1 MTAEDALLPY
11 AATPLPA
18 VGDALVLAPHAD
30 DEVLGCAGAICAHL
44 SHGHIVDVVIVTDGA
59 GQAGHPQVRRN
70 EACAAAAVLGYGE
83 PEFWDLPDRGL
94 AYGEALVERLR
105 TRIEVS
111 AARAVY
117 APSPWEVHPDHLAL
131 SLAATEAVRRL
142 GGNRDLVLYEVG
154 APLEPN
160 RLLDLGPYLQ
170 TKQRAMACF
179 PSQLAVQ
186 RYDRHLDGLNRFR
199 AYTLGPDIE
208 AAEAFLLAPAD
219 ALRGGGL
226 RAFHASPA
234 ALRLALGSP
243 ADAAEQPLVSIICR
257 TMGRP
262 EFADAVAS
270 VAVQTYP
277 NIELIIV
284 DAAARGL
291 VLEPWCGRFPQRVV
305 STGAPLARGAAA
317 STGLQAA
324 RGEFCLFLDEDDWID
339 PDHIAKLATA
349 LRRNA
354 RAPAAFTQVAVA
366 DPTGQPAG
374 RLFDNPFD
382 LFGLL
387 TENTLPI
394 HAVLFRRTCV
404 DVGCTIDP
412 TLEQQEDW
420 DFWLQLAVLGDF
432 VVVPGIS
439 AYYRQGGGSD
449 FGAAAG
455 AAPTPELAARIRA
468 HSVVVMRRA
477 LARIAPERLYDL
489 LRQARDQVLGAE
501 AAIRARDQAD
511 AELARLRAES
521 SRQQAEMATLLKER
535 DRLQQDLSDR
545 ILHQQA
551 LEERAALLDRI
562 LASTPWRLTAP
573 YRWLVRQLNRVG
585 IGLKAGAG
593 PVQASPF
600 GLRPISLFL
609 RRRALRFAENPYQA
623 WRRVNAWDSRQ
634 EQALRGRLRAA
645 GAALPKLSVVM
656 PVYRP
661 NLTHL
666 RAAVASVRAQIY
678 PDWELCIAD
687 DASPDETTYQSL
699 KALAAD
705 EPRIKLERRPHNGGI
720 SLATNSAAA
729 LAEGEFLAFLDQ
741 DDLLT
746 PNALAEV
753 ALHLAAHPHTDY
765 LYTDDDKID
774 AAGKRHFAPQFK
786 PDWSPEL
793 LLSYMYCSHLVVVRR
808 ALFETLSGCRH
819 GFEGS
824 QDHDLALRATE
835 QACQVAHIPQLLYH
849 WRAAPGSVAL
859 SGDAKASAIDAG
871 RRAVA
876 DALARR
882 GIQADCEQPDWAR
895 RAKVGI
901 YRPVF
906 PDSGPSVTIII
917 PTADRPDL
925 LRPCLESLR
934 RTSYRDYEILIV
946 DNGAAVAGGSD
957 VEHLADAFR
966 CRLLRQPKAETGRF
980 NFSRLINRAAAETSA
995 DYLLLLNDD
1004 TTVIEP
1010 RWLSQMMGYARLDGV
1025 GAVGAKLRYPDGN
1038 IQHAGVIQGVQHGL
1052 AGHAFA
1058 GAGDGD
1064 GGYLSY
1070 KWVARNCVAVTAA
1083 CMLTPRAAFD
1093 AVGGFDEQAF
1103 PVAYSDVDY
1112 CWRLADRGLRSV
1124 YCPDAVLTHHESATR
1139 ARRDPPDY
1147 TAAYRQ
1153 TYGNHRDPFYSPH
1166 LSLDDARF
1174 RIQPRRLPSPDWP
1187 VAPPRV
1193 LFASHLL
1200 DQSGAALHLLELAL
1214 HLKRRGTVSPL
1225 VLAGCDGPL
1234 RRDYQAAGIEVHI
1247 DHAPFAGNLRRATD
1261 PRSAIRNAAQWL
1273 RQQHIDVVF
1282 ANTLDSFALVAAADA
1297 AGIAAIWNTHESGP
1311 LADYLAEYPA
1321 RTATRF
1327 IDCFR
1332 TPYRIVFVSDATR
1345 AAYARQET
1353 SCNFATI
1360 PNALNPAWL
1369 DAAQTVD
1376 RVSARAELDLRDE
1389 IAILSLGTV
1398 CERKGQ
1404 ADLLHALAELPQA
1417 SWPRLRCFIV
1427 GDRPMLGPGVPN
1439 AYSAELHRLRDAL
1452 PPPLR
1457 HRVRIIAETASV
1469 QPYFRAADLFVCT
1482 SRIESAPRVLLEAM
1496 AVGLPIITTPVFGI
1510 PEQVREGINALFY
1523 APGDTRALADC
1534 LGRLTTDRAMLGN
1547 LAKAS
1552 PVVLGALPS
1561 HDQMTTS
1568 YEQVVLEAAS

>member
-1 MTAEDALLPY
+1 MGTARGSHAPVASHYVHAMTAEDALLPY

-30 DEVLGCAGAICAHL
+30 DEVLGCAGAISAHL

-59 GQAGHPQVRRN
+59 GQAGHPQVRRD

-105 TRIEVS
+105 TRIEAS
-111 AARAVY
+111 TARAVY

-186 RYDRHLDGLNRFR
+186 RYDRHMGGLNRFR
-199 AYTLGPDIE
+199 AYTLGPDVE
-208 AAEAFLLAPAD
+208 AAEAFLVTAAD
-219 ALRGGGL
+219 ALRDGGL

-234 ALRLALGSP
+234 ARRLAQGS
-243 ADAAEQPLVSIICR
+243 AVDAAEQPLVSIICR

-277 NIELIIV
+277 NIELVVV
-284 DAAARGL
+284 DAAGTGL
-291 VLEPWCGRFPQRVV
+291 MLESWCGRFPRRVV
-305 STGAPLARGAAA
+305 GTGAPLARGAAA

-339 PDHIAKLATA
+339 PDHIAKLVAA
-349 LRRNA
+349 LRRNPH
-354 RAPAAFTQVAVA
+354 APAAFTQVAVV
-366 DPTGQPAG
+366 DPTGQPTQ
-374 RLFDNPFD
+374 RLFDHPFG

-455 AAPTPELAARIRA
+455 AASTPELAARIRA
-468 HSVVVMRRA
+468 HSVVVMQRA

-521 SRQQAEMATLLKER
+521 SRQQAEMATLLKERDRLQQDLSQQQAEMATLLTER

-705 EPRIKLERRPHNGGI
+705 EPRIKLER
-720 SLATNSAAA
+720 
-729 LAEGEFLAFLDQ
+729 
-741 DDLLT
+741 
-746 PNALAEV
+746 
-753 ALHLAAHPHTDY
+753 
-765 LYTDDDKID
+765 
-774 AAGKRHFAPQFK
+774 
-786 PDWSPEL
+786 
-793 LLSYMYCSHLVVVRR
+793 
-808 ALFETLSGCRH
+808 
-819 GFEGS
+819 
-824 QDHDLALRATE
+824 
-835 QACQVAHIPQLLYH
+835 
-849 WRAAPGSVAL
+849 
-859 SGDAKASAIDAG
+859 
-871 RRAVA
+871 
-876 DALARR
+876 
-882 GIQADCEQPDWAR
+882 
-895 RAKVGI
+895 
-901 YRPVF
+901 
-906 PDSGPSVTIII
+906 
-917 PTADRPDL
+917 
-925 LRPCLESLR
+925 
-934 RTSYRDYEILIV
+934 
-946 DNGAAVAGGSD
+946 
-957 VEHLADAFR
+957 
-966 CRLLRQPKAETGRF
+966 
-980 NFSRLINRAAAETSA
+980 
-995 DYLLLLNDD
+995 
-1004 TTVIEP
+1004 
-1010 RWLSQMMGYARLDGV
+1010 
-1025 GAVGAKLRYPDGN
+1025 
-1038 IQHAGVIQGVQHGL
+1038 
-1052 AGHAFA
+1052 
-1058 GAGDGD
+1058 
-1064 GGYLSY
+1064 
-1070 KWVARNCVAVTAA
+1070 
-1083 CMLTPRAAFD
+1083 
-1093 AVGGFDEQAF
+1093 
-1103 PVAYSDVDY
+1103 
-1112 CWRLADRGLRSV
+1112 
-1124 YCPDAVLTHHESATR
+1124 
-1139 ARRDPPDY
+1139 
-1147 TAAYRQ
+1147 
-1153 TYGNHRDPFYSPH
+1153 
-1166 LSLDDARF
+1166 
-1174 RIQPRRLPSPDWP
+1174 
-1187 VAPPRV
+1187 
-1193 LFASHLL
+1193 
-1200 DQSGAALHLLELAL
+1200 
-1214 HLKRRGTVSPL
+1214 
-1225 VLAGCDGPL
+1225 
-1234 RRDYQAAGIEVHI
+1234 
-1247 DHAPFAGNLRRATD
+1247 
-1261 PRSAIRNAAQWL
+1261 
-1273 RQQHIDVVF
+1273 
-1282 ANTLDSFALVAAADA
+1282 
-1297 AGIAAIWNTHESGP
+1297 
-1311 LADYLAEYPA
+1311 
-1321 RTATRF
+1321 
-1327 IDCFR
+1327 
-1332 TPYRIVFVSDATR
+1332 
-1345 AAYARQET
+1345 
-1353 SCNFATI
+1353 
-1360 PNALNPAWL
+1360 
-1369 DAAQTVD
+1369 
-1376 RVSARAELDLRDE
+1376 
-1389 IAILSLGTV
+1389 
-1398 CERKGQ
+1398 
-1404 ADLLHALAELPQA
+1404 
-1417 SWPRLRCFIV
+1417 
-1427 GDRPMLGPGVPN
+1427 
-1439 AYSAELHRLRDAL
+1439 
-1452 PPPLR
+1452 
-1457 HRVRIIAETASV
+1457 
-1469 QPYFRAADLFVCT
+1469 
-1482 SRIESAPRVLLEAM
+1482 
-1496 AVGLPIITTPVFGI
+1496 
-1510 PEQVREGINALFY
+1510 
-1523 APGDTRALADC
+1523 
-1534 LGRLTTDRAMLGN
+1534 
-1547 LAKAS
+1547 
-1552 PVVLGALPS
+1552 
-1561 HDQMTTS
+1561 
-1568 YEQVVLEAAS
+1568 